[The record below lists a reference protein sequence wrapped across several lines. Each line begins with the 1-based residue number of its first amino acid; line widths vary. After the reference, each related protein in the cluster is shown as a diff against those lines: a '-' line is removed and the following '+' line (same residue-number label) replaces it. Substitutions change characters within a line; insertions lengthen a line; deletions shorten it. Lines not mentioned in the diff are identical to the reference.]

1 MGDTIRTSDG
11 KIVGIVPTM
20 DQSEIDRIKRETEAS
35 NKVREK
41 FDAAEAKK
49 RERARKAMQDEGE
62 RRAAMVEGLRRFAK
76 RVKREGDEKL
86 AEKLTSYADAADK
99 ALTEYER
106 HGKKLKSKRPDPLGD
121 AAAAAAAE
129 LRKIL
134 PACFPSD
141 KDALQFAQ
149 RLPLVD
155 ALVEAGRMADDY
167 AKTARA
173 RTKAGRRFWDEV
185 EAGGKLAVGAADG
198 DSNVRALAA
207 AGML

>member
-1 MGDTIRTSDG
+1 MGDTIRTQDG
-11 KIVGIVPTM
+11 RIVGLNPTM
-20 DQSEIDRIKRETEAS
+20 DQSEIDRIKRETES
-35 NKVREK
+35 HNKVRDK

-49 RERARKAMQDEGE
+49 RERARKALPNDSE

-76 RVKREGDEKL
+76 KAKRDGEEER
-86 AEKLTSYADAADK
+86 AEELTGYADAADK
-99 ALTEYER
+99 ALAEYER
-106 HGKKLKSKRPDPLGD
+106 HGKKLKAKRPDPLGD

-155 ALVEAGRMADDY
+155 ALAEAGRMADDY

-173 RTKAGRRFWDEV
+173 QTLAKRRFWNEI
-185 EAGGKLAVGAADG
+185 EAGGKLAVGGMD
-198 DSNVRALAA
+198 DSANARALAA